1 VIIVCG
7 LPASGKSSLA
17 SALAEPSGLPH
28 LSSDVIRKRLAGLR
42 PTRRVPAGSYSSKWN
57 ARTYSELAH
66 RAMLALATRGGP
78 IVDAT
83 FRHLSDRQEFAAALG
98 TAMPLLFVECQAPR
112 AVLAERAAR
121 RERDPQRVS
130 DADAAVVRQE
140 LGSWEP
146 LDEVAANGHLAL
158 RTDRPL
164 EQVLG
169 DVLALLDQRLLDTA

>member
-1 VIIVCG
+1 
-7 LPASGKSSLA
+7 
-17 SALAEPSGLPH
+17 
-28 LSSDVIRKRLAGLR
+28 
-42 PTRRVPAGSYSSKWN
+42 
-57 ARTYSELAH
+57 
-66 RAMLALATRGGP
+66 
-78 IVDAT
+78 
-83 FRHLSDRQEFAAALG
+83 
-98 TAMPLLFVECQAPR
+98 MPLLYIECQAPR
-112 AVLAERAAR
+112 AVLAERAAH

-146 LDEVAANGHLAL
+146 LDEVPGSAHVAL